1 MQGLLLFVQ
10 LLAGK
15 GAGKSAGNGAGKLAA
30 GNGAGKSVKP
40 FPASLKGAL
49 SEPQI
54 RPKGS
59 QTGPGFNNLL
69 ASGFG
74 PRFGNCFGNC
84 FGKYFL

>member
-15 GAGKSAGNGAGKLAA
+15 LAGNGAGKLA
-30 GNGAGKSVKP
+30 GKSVKA

-54 RPKGS
+54 RPKRS

>member
-10 LLAGK
+10 LLAG
-15 GAGKSAGNGAGKLAA
+15 NGAGKLA
-30 GNGAGKSVKP
+30 GNGAGKSAGKGAGKSVKA

-74 PRFGNCFGNC
+74 PRFGNCFD
-84 FGKYFL
+84 KYFL